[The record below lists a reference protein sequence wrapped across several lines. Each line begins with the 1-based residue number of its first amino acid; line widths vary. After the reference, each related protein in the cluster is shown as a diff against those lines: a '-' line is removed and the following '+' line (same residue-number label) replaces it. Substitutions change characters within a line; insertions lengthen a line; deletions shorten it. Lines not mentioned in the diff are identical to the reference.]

1 MSFGISKRTY
11 IGLAIGETSFRPA
24 PAERHESSALRSQ
37 RSARRSGGAYK
48 RISRNGRRD
57 FLARARTE
65 LLADD
70 AVRDL
75 QEFLLG
81 PRWDRGSRRRVVA
94 ASESTD
100 GLARLL
106 HDRGEVEPP
115 SDEIARRPRADLD
128 PVVGRR
134 EGDDRQVLRRSFAVQ
149 GQARRDPDDC
159 VADPVG
165 RMKILDRVHR
175 VDAGLRDRV
184 HRLDQI
190 FPMATQEP
198 QRLTQELLTVAAA
211 DAVADLRLVVA
222 AAGIHERPEL
232 LRVPRRASRGFPD

>member
-1 MSFGISKRTY
+1 TY

-81 PRWDRGSRRRVVA
+81 PRWDRGPRRRVVA
-94 ASESTD
+94 ASASTD
-100 GLARLL
+100 GL
-106 HDRGEVEPP
+106 
-115 SDEIARRPRADLD
+115 
-128 PVVGRR
+128 
-134 EGDDRQVLRRSFAVQ
+134 
-149 GQARRDPDDC
+149 
-159 VADPVG
+159 
-165 RMKILDRVHR
+165 
-175 VDAGLRDRV
+175 AGLRDRV
-184 HRLDQI
+184 HRFHQI
-190 FPMATQEP
+190 FPVAAQEP
-198 QRLTQELLTVAAA
+198 QGLSQELLAVAAA
-211 DAVADLRLVVA
+211 NAVADLRLVVA

-232 LRVPRRASRGFPD
+232 LRVPRRASRGFPDQGVRLAGEPFRFLRT